1 MNWAKPGQARFQNQ
15 ILNGYN
21 SAISSKSPLKAFK
34 HIYKQI
40 LDMLRFLFAL
50 SSIFLFLESPNFWP
64 NLKYIVSVLES
75 SVKNLAFSDFG
86 MFVYLS
92 KKISVP
98 NGVPLETLSWNN
110 LDGFIAIG
118 GDDGTLKVLKL
129 EEPKNTKENRIKGLS
144 APSNLGADYKTP

>member
-1 MNWAKPGQARFQNQ
+1 M
-15 ILNGYN
+15 
-21 SAISSKSPLKAFK
+21 
-34 HIYKQI
+34 
-40 LDMLRFLFAL
+40 
-50 SSIFLFLESPNFWP
+50 
-64 NLKYIVSVLES
+64 
-75 SVKNLAFSDFG
+75 
-86 MFVYLS
+86 YLS

-144 APSNLGADYKTP
+144 APSNLGTEHKKPTKRYDFFRETLFYYVIVLNFSRKINIWGILEG